1 MLEKKEIG
9 LAGAKE
15 EEVIDPLTVG
25 KKKIGILA
33 LDGLQ
38 VVNTLFLVF
47 CF

>member
-1 MLEKKEIG
+1 MLGKKKIG

-25 KKKIGILA
+25 KKKIRVVA

-38 VVNTLFLVF
+38 VVRTLFLVF